1 MGDFI
6 SKSVFCVLN
15 NPEYSITYEHD
26 PRGEIVRDELG
37 KPKELERV
45 PTEYNGLEPQQICD
59 SVLNKWIADGDDHTG
74 WVGYCISAEG
84 LHHLH
89 MVLES
94 KKTFRPL
101 SVLKRLYPKIHI
113 EPTKGNK
120 KDVEDYINKRGK
132 FEEKGEQV
140 VCFSQVGEI
149 VGKQGART
157 DLIKLDEIKALIFDD
172 GKKPAEIFREYPQ
185 ALKSRNAVEWL
196 YWDKR
201 KSETKPLR
209 DIHVTW
215 LCGQTGS
222 GKSYIQLELY
232 DKYGEDNFYLVT
244 DYINPFDNYQ
254 GEDVILIDE
263 FRGQFRLADLLMYLQ
278 GYRQQIRARYSNK
291 YGLWTKVFITSPVT
305 PYELYRRDN
314 DTSGS
319 NDKLQQLYRRIDDI
333 VYCFK
338 LSIDDNF
345 YYCRQRFPCDID
357 SCQERIYK
365 QFYDRK
371 STVNQLIRTTG
382 NPPRPSDDFS
392 VSVVAK
398 TVEEK
403 EEEKKQAELY
413 GVEF

>member
-1 MGDFI
+1 MADRI
-6 SKSVFCVLN
+6 RSAFCVLA
-15 NPEYSITYEHD
+15 NPEEIITYKHNED
-26 PRGEIVRDELG
+26 GSFALDENKNKVILKREPNPETAG
-37 KPKELERV
+37 KNEEQICKFFLNQWVTSGSSRTGAVLFCESSDGFRHLHCVFESKNGFTFSALKKIFPKMH
-45 PTEYNGLEPQQICD
+45 LEPTQ
-59 SVLNKWIADGDDHTG
+59 G
-74 WVGYCISAEG
+74 
-84 LHHLH
+84 
-89 MVLES
+89 S
-94 KKTFRPL
+94 K
-101 SVLKRLYPKIHI
+101 
-113 EPTKGNK
+113 E
-120 KDVEDYINKRGK
+120 DVEDYIHKTGK
-132 FEEKGEQV
+132 FEEKDEKV
-140 VCFSQVGEI
+140 IATAQVGEI

-157 DLIKLDEIKALIFDD
+157 DLIKLDEIKALIFED

-232 DKYGEDNFYLVT
+232 DKYGEDNFYLVN

-263 FRGQFRLADLLMYLQ
+263 FRGQFRLADMLMYLQ

-314 DTSGS
+314 DTTGS

-333 VYCFK
+333 VFCFK

-357 SCQERIYK
+357 SCQERIYN
-365 QFYDRK
+365 QFYESK
-371 STVNQLIRTTG
+371 STVNRLIRTTG
-382 NPPRPSDDFS
+382 KPPKTSKDFT
-392 VSVVAK
+392 VAVVAK

-403 EEEKKQAELY
+403 EEEKKQVELY